1 MANSKLALITGA
13 SAGIGFELA
22 RQFASNGYD
31 IMINAENAG
40 GLESAAATLR
50 SEGATV
56 TTCVADLRGKD
67 GVHTLV
73 TAIKSAGRPLD
84 ALAANAGVG
93 LGGRFT
99 ETDLQTEIDMIELN
113 VVSTVHLVKHVAK
126 DMAARKSGRIL
137 ITGSIAGLMPGSF
150 QSVYN
155 GTKAFLDSWGEAIR
169 EELKEDKVVVTVL
182 MPGATETEFFHRAGM
197 DDTKVGEGKKMD
209 AAPVAEA
216 GFKALMA
223 DDDHV
228 VAGFKNKFQA
238 LMTNVLPDPVLAK
251 MHRDMAQPE
260 SDKAEHEAAK

>member
-1 MANSKLALITGA
+1 MANNQFAVITGA
-13 SAGIGFELA
+13 STGIGFELA
-22 RQFASNGYD
+22 RQFARNGFD
-31 IMINAENAG
+31 ILINSEDAG
-40 GLESAAATLR
+40 RLEAAAATLK

-56 TTCVADLRGKD
+56 TTCAADQSTHD
-67 GVHTLV
+67 GVHTLRA
-73 TAIKSAGRPLD
+73 AIAAAGRPVD
-84 ALAANAGVG
+84 ALAANAGFG

-99 ETDLQTEIDMIELN
+99 ETDLDTEIEMIELN
-113 VVSTVHLVKHVAK
+113 VVGTVHLVKHVAK
-126 DMAARKSGRIL
+126 DMAARRSGRIL

-169 EELKEDKVVVTVL
+169 EELKEQDVVVTVL

-238 LMTNVLPDPVLAK
+238 LMTNILPDPALAK

-260 SDKAEHEAAK
+260 SDKQAAE